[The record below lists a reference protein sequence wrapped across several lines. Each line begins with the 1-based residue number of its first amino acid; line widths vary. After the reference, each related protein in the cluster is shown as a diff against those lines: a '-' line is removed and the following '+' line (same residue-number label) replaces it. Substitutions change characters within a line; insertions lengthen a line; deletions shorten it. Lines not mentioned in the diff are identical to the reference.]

1 MGMIE
6 VKILLTVTVVVFVV
20 LAAVVGTSY
29 WIDKRSGS
37 D

>member
-1 MGMIE
+1 MA
-6 VKILLTVTVVVFVV
+6 VQILLTVTIVVFAVLVV
-20 LAAVVGTSY
+20 VVGTSY